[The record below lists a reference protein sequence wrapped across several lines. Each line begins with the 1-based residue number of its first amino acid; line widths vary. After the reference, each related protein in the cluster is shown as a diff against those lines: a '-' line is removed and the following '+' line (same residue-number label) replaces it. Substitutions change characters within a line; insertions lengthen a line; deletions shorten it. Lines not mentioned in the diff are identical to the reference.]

1 MRFVSQFAP
10 ERLLEFTEPASRCKS
25 RMIHLLNSALMNIF
39 RVAPTVA
46 LKLRGSE
53 GPAGASSG
61 VNSVEEKNIYQP
73 SLRLNISHD
82 FFLDICD
89 ARPDC
94 GGI

>member
-1 MRFVSQFAP
+1 
-10 ERLLEFTEPASRCKS
+10 
-25 RMIHLLNSALMNIF
+25 MNIF
-39 RVAPTVA
+39 RVALTVA

-73 SLRLNISHD
+73 SLRLNNSHD
-82 FFLDICD
+82 PFLDICD
-89 ARPDC
+89 DRPDC